1 MLGKIVP
8 YIFMLPFA
16 GMPRWAQWLGEA
28 LPLPHYL
35 RIVRSIMLKG
45 STLADL
51 QFDTLALGA
60 LTLVAMTVAVTRFR
74 RTLDRGRAALK
85 STHIGR
91 YACV

>member
-1 MLGKIVP
+1 
-8 YIFMLPFA
+8 
-16 GMPRWAQWLGEA
+16 MPRWAQWLGEA
-28 LPLPHYL
+28 LPLMHYL
-35 RIVRSIMLKG
+35 RIVRSFMLKG

-51 QFDTLALGA
+51 QFDTVAA

-91 YACV
+91 YACA